1 MKQLVQNMGNGN
13 TSLEEVPV
21 PLNSSGRLLIRST
34 VSLVSLGTERM
45 LVNFG
50 KASYLEKAR
59 QQPEKVKMVLDKVKS
74 EGLMP
79 TVNAVR
85 NKLGTP
91 LPLGY
96 CNVGIVEGVG
106 KGVKGF
112 KVGDRVT
119 SNGSHSEFVSVP
131 ENLVAKIPSEV
142 TEEQASFT
150 VIASIGLQGIRLIN
164 PTFGETIV
172 VYGLGLIG
180 LLTARLLRANGCR
193 VIGID
198 IDDSKLKIAE
208 ADGVIP
214 VKGGDATL
222 VNEILSLTGGIGA
235 DGVLITASAKV
246 ESIISDAANMSRQR
260 GRIVLVGVVPL
271 NLSRNEFYT
280 KELSFQVSC
289 SYGPGRYDSNY
300 EEGGQDYPIGF
311 VRWTEKRNFEAI
323 LNAMV
328 NGSLK
333 VDDLITQ
340 RSSISKFEDV
350 YGDMSASGQIASLLT
365 YDTTAEDQHQR
376 EVALGNAS
384 SHVAGGKNLA
394 IIGAGNFTSAT
405 MLPQLQAANAPIQT
419 IVSRGGL
426 TATTL
431 AKKFNVQKASSDY
444 AQTLK
449 DELIG
454 MVAITTRHNLHANMV
469 LEALA
474 AGKDVFVEKPL
485 ALSKTDLDSI
495 IVAKNKSGKTVTV
508 GFNRR
513 FSPHSVAIKKRLPGG
528 ALKNIVATMNAGFIP
543 SDVWVHDLEV
553 GGGRLVGEACHFID
567 LISYFTDSEVVA
579 VCANSLG
586 QDPEINSDNAS
597 ILLKYASG
605 DLGTINYFSN
615 GSKAYSKERVEIYAA
630 NTTVVMDNFRRTD
643 WYGYSGSSKL
653 KTSMDKGHAA
663 QFKLL
668 TERLNKGG
676 EALIPFDSIINTSKA
691 SLAILESLQ
700 SGAWVEVK

>member
-1 MKQLVQNMGNGN
+1 MKQLIQNMGDGK

-21 PLNSSGRLLIRST
+21 PLASPGRLLIRTT

-45 LVNFG
+45 LVQFG

-96 CNVGIVEGVG
+96 CNVGVVEAVG

-119 SNGSHSEFVSVP
+119 SNGSHSEFVNVP
-131 ENLVAKIPSEV
+131 ENLVAKIPASV
-142 TEEQASFT
+142 TDEQASFT

-198 IDDSKLKIAE
+198 IDDSKLRIAE

-214 VKGGDATL
+214 VKGGSPTL
-222 VNEILSLTGGIGA
+222 VNEIMSLTGGVGA

-246 ESIISDAANMSRQR
+246 ESISSDAANMSRQR

-271 NLSRNEFYT
+271 NLNRTEFYT

-289 SYGPGRYDSNY
+289 SYGPGRYDTSY
-300 EEGGQDYPIGF
+300 EEGGRDYPIGF

-323 LNAMV
+323 LEAMV
-328 NGSLK
+328 SRTLK
-333 VDDLITQ
+333 VEDLITQ
-340 RSSISKFEDV
+340 RSPISKFEDV
-350 YGDMSASGQIASLLT
+350 YDDMSTSGQIASLLT
-365 YDTTAEDQHQR
+365 YYTKTQDQHKR
-376 EVALGNAS
+376 EVDTRKAS
-384 SHVAGGKNLA
+384 SLITGGKKLA

-405 MLPQLQAANAPIQT
+405 MLPHLRAAKAPIQT

-431 AKKFNVQKASSDY
+431 AKKFNILKASSDY
-444 AQTLK
+444 AKTLQ
-449 DELIG
+449 DDQVG
-454 MVAITTRHNLHANMV
+454 MVAITTRHNQHAKMV

-474 AGKDVFVEKPL
+474 ADKDVFVEKPL
-485 ALSKTDLDSI
+485 ALSESDLND
-495 IVAKNKSGKTVTV
+495 IVSAQKKSGRAVTV

-513 FSPHSVAIKKRLPGG
+513 FSPHSVAIKKRLPGE

-543 SDVWVHDLEV
+543 QDVWVHDLEV
-553 GGGRLVGEACHFID
+553 GGGRLVGEACHLID
-567 LISYFTDSEVVA
+567 LISFYVDSKVIA

-586 QDPEINSDNAS
+586 QNPEINTDNAS

-615 GSKAYSKERVEIYAA
+615 GSKVYSKERLEIYTA

-668 TERLNKGG
+668 TERLITGG
-676 EALIPFDSIINTSKA
+676 EPLIPFDSIVNTTKA
-691 SLAILESLQ
+691 SLSILESLR
-700 SGAWVEVK
+700 SGAWVEIN

>member
-1 MKQLVQNMGNGN
+1 MGHGT

-21 PLNSSGRLLIRST
+21 PLASAGRLLIRST

-45 LVNFG
+45 LVQFG

-59 QQPEKVKMVLDKVKS
+59 QQPEKVKMVLDKVRS

-85 NKLGTP
+85 NKLATP

-96 CNVGIVEGVG
+96 CNVGIIEAVG

-119 SNGSHSEFVSVP
+119 SNGSHAEFVSVP
-131 ENLVAKIPSEV
+131 ENLIAKIPASV
-142 TEEQASFT
+142 TDEQASFT
-150 VIASIGLQGIRLIN
+150 VIASIGLQGVRLIN

-214 VKGGDATL
+214 VKGGSSTL
-222 VNEILSLTGGIGA
+222 VDEILNLTDGIGA

-246 ESIISDAANMSRQR
+246 ESISSDAANMSRQR

-271 NLSRNEFYT
+271 NLNRSEFYT

-289 SYGPGRYDSNY
+289 SYGPGRYDTSY

-323 LNAMV
+323 LNAME
-328 NGSLK
+328 NGSLQ

-340 RSSISKFEDV
+340 RSPISEFEDV
-350 YGDMSASGQIASLLT
+350 YGDMSASSQIASLLI
-365 YDTTAEDQHQR
+365 YETTSEEQHQR
-376 EVALGNAS
+376 EVAIGKANA
-384 SHVAGGKNLA
+384 HVIGGKNIA

-405 MLPQLQAANAPIQT
+405 MLPHLQAANAPIQT

-431 AKKFNVQKASSDY
+431 AKKFNIQKSSSDY
-444 AQTLK
+444 SQTLK
-449 DELIG
+449 DEQVG
-454 MVAITTRHNLHANMV
+454 MVAITTRHNLHAGMV

-485 ALSKTDLDSI
+485 ALTKAELDSI
-495 IVAKNKSGKTVTV
+495 ISAQKKSGRSVIV

-543 SDVWVHDLEV
+543 PEVWVHDLEI
-553 GGGRLVGEACHFID
+553 GGGRLVGEACHYVD
-567 LISYFTDSEVVA
+567 LISFFTDSEVIA

-586 QDPEINSDNAS
+586 KNPEINSDNAS

-615 GSKAYSKERVEIYAA
+615 GSKAYSKERVEIYTA

-653 KTSMDKGHAA
+653 KTSMDKGHAT

-668 TERLNKGG
+668 TERLTNGG
-676 EALIPFDSIINTSKA
+676 DALIPFESIINTSKA

-700 SGAWVEVK
+700 SGGWVEVK